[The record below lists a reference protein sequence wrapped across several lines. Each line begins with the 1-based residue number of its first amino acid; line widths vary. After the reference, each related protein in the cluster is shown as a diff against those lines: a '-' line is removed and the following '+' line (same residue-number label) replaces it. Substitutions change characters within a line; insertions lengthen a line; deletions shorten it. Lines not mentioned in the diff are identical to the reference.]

1 MTVAGARG
9 EGGSGGGANLKL
21 LGEVK
26 QENLGQSLDKPDY
39 YSTNATITFFS
50 KDKALYKSCGSTL
63 EGGKTCQKKV
73 TEVDGG
79 YQCQK
84 CLTTKT
90 DFAWRMILQ
99 INMADSSDNNW
110 ATCFQD
116 TAEKILG
123 VSSQELGEALEHDEE
138 KYNSIFSEAV
148 FRSFSF
154 KLRCKTEQYNDESRV
169 KHSVIES
176 SDINWSAHCA
186 NLIKEIEAMGGTI
199 PDSINRNQ
207 YQ

>member
-1 MTVAGARG
+1 MQYFI
-9 EGGSGGGANLKL
+9 S
-21 LGEVK
+21 
-26 QENLGQSLDKPDY
+26 
-39 YSTNATITFFS
+39 S

-110 ATCFQD
+110 ATCFQVSYP
-116 TAEKILG
+116 IL
-123 VSSQELGEALEHDEE
+123 V
-138 KYNSIFSEAV
+138 FSAQ
-148 FRSFSF
+148 
-154 KLRCKTEQYNDESRV
+154 L
-169 KHSVIES
+169 
-176 SDINWSAHCA
+176 
-186 NLIKEIEAMGGTI
+186 
-199 PDSINRNQ
+199 
-207 YQ
+207 